1 MKNWNVKQGVSER
14 SVHLVHEHAN
24 APKFCGAN
32 SSKQKS
38 ILKSGHVHIV
48 KVKIFLTKT

>member
-14 SVHLVHEHAN
+14 SVHEVREYAN
-24 APKFCGAN
+24 TPKFCGAN

-38 ILKSGHVHIV
+38 IQTYLVAVGEASYNH
-48 KVKIFLTKT
+48 

>member
-24 APKFCGAN
+24 APKFCGTN
-32 SSKQKS
+32 SSNHLS
-38 ILKSGHVHIV
+38 IQTYLVAVVEASYNY
-48 KVKIFLTKT
+48 